1 MTRATRPGGEV
12 RRRARRAA
20 ALGGLFAL
28 APLLSVC
35 GDSVTGPLTDSA
47 VDAVVPGP
55 QSIGAPTDTDIV
67 VTFRQTVTPAQLL
80 TAGNAVFGRWSG
92 PVPGVWQLESDGTVA
107 RFSPSR
113 SFMAGEWV
121 TVRLPRGVAGGFEWG
136 FWAASAP
143 ATMVFGSPDV
153 RSARDFSEGR
163 IRSYGAY
170 AGDLNGD
177 GWSDLMIPNEDA
189 NDFRVFLNDASGDY
203 DSFTSYA
210 IPSGN
215 RPSTNEGVDLDN
227 DGDTDLVI
235 GNSRNQVLSVFLNQG
250 DGSYL
255 SGGSHDAGEQIR
267 GVCVADFDVDGN
279 ADVITANRVGDG
291 AGNVTLFIGNGTG
304 GFESQTTFEAGVT
317 GETACAVGDADLDG
331 RPDVFIG
338 GIGSGEIV
346 VLIND
351 GSGQLSIGSRTP
363 AGGGPWMLASG
374 DLNGDGMVDVV
385 SANEAQG
392 EVAVLFGDG
401 RGGLGSPTTYTVGA
415 RPLAVDLGDIDG
427 DGDLDVVTSN
437 FEGVDWTVY
446 ENVGAGV
453 LGNPNSYPASSAGS
467 CATLHDRDNDG
478 DLDMTGIDELDDL
491 IYLFPNG
498 G

>member
-1 MTRATRPGGEV
+1 M
-12 RRRARRAA
+12 RAA
-20 ALGGLFAL
+20 RGWGVHFLVLASVQLLGA
-28 APLLSVC
+28 C
-35 GDSVTGPLTDSA
+35 GDSTVEPVTPTT

-55 QSIGAPTDTDIV
+55 QSLAIPMDTDIV
-67 VTFRQTVTPAQLL
+67 ITFRQTITSAELQ
-80 TAGNAVFGRWSG
+80 TAANAVFGRWSG
-92 PVPGVWQLESDGTVA
+92 PVAGAWQVESDGTVA
-107 RFSPSR
+107 RFSPAR
-113 SFMAGEWV
+113 AFMPGEWV
-121 TVRLPRGVAGGFEWG
+121 SVRLPRGVGGGFEWG
-136 FWAASAP
+136 FWIASAP
-143 ATMVFGSPDV
+143 ASMTFGSPAV
-153 RSARDFSEGR
+153 RSAREFGEGR
-163 IRSYGAY
+163 VRSYGAY
-170 AGDLNGD
+170 AGDLDAD
-177 GWSDLMIPNEDA
+177 GWSDLMIPNEDV
-189 NDFRVFLNDASGDY
+189 NDFRVFLNDGSGDF

-210 IPSGN
+210 IPSGDK
-215 RPSTNEGVDLDN
+215 PSTNEGADLDN

-250 DGSYL
+250 DGSFVHA
-255 SGGSHDAGEQIR
+255 GSHDAGEQIR

-279 ADVITANRVGDG
+279 VDVITANRIGDG
-291 AGNVTLFIGNGTG
+291 DGNVTVFIGDGRG
-304 GFESQTTFEAGVT
+304 GFESATTFEAGVT
-317 GETACAVGDADLDG
+317 GETACAIGDADLDG
-331 RPDVFIG
+331 RPDAFIG

-346 VLIND
+346 VLLND
-351 GSGQLSIGSRTP
+351 GTGQFSPGNRTL

-374 DLNGDGMVDVV
+374 DLNGDGVVDVV
-385 SANEAQG
+385 SANEAQD

-401 RGGLGSPTTYTVGA
+401 RGGLDSPATYAVGA

-453 LGNPNSYPASSAGS
+453 LGNPVSYPASSAGS

-491 IYLFPNG
+491 IYLFTNG